1 LPARMGGDEF
11 IVVLPECTPELV
23 PRVVARLSG
32 LEVEIGGQ
40 RLPVAF
46 SAGWTGYEPGESLDS
61 FLARADHALYE
72 NKRTGKVEEEVQQVQ
87 AQLRQAQKMEVVGRL
102 AGGVAHDFNNLLMVI
117 KGYGELLAER
127 LGENDPLRRMAQ
139 EALTAADRA
148 AALIHQLMAF
158 SRQQKLQPQMLDL
171 NAVVANVEGML
182 QRVLGEHIEL
192 ATKGEPG
199 VPWVEA
205 DPGQIEQVI
214 MNLAVNAR
222 DAMPKG
228 GTLTIATSSVELDAA
243 FVRSHHGAR
252 PGTHVTLTITDTG
265 MGMDRATQT
274 RIFEPFFT
282 TKEMGRGT
290 GLGLATV
297 YGIVKQSGGYIE
309 SELGKGTTFR
319 VYLPALGQAAQANL
333 TAPEAAAQAD

>member
-1 LPARMGGDEF
+1 MGGDEF

-32 LEVEIGGQ
+32 LEVELDDQ
-40 RLPVAF
+40 RLPVTF
-46 SAGWTGYEPGESLDS
+46 SAGWTGYEPGESLDC
-61 FLARADHALYE
+61 FLARADRALYD
-72 NKRTGKVEEEVQQVQ
+72 NKRTGKVQEEVQQVQ

-117 KGYGELLAER
+117 KGYSELLAER

-139 EALTAADRA
+139 EALKAADRA
-148 AALIHQLMAF
+148 AALTHQLMAF
-158 SRQQKLQPQMLDL
+158 SRQQKLEPQVLDL

-182 QRVLGEHIEL
+182 RRVLGEHIEL
-192 ATKGEPG
+192 ATQGEPEL
-199 VPWVEA
+199 PSVEA
-205 DPGQIEQVI
+205 DPGQLEQVI

-228 GTLTIATSSVELDAA
+228 GKLTIATSSVELDAA

-252 PGTHVTLTITDTG
+252 PGAHVRLTVTDTG
-265 MGMDRATQT
+265 VGMDRATQT

-282 TKEMGRGT
+282 TKAMGRGT

-297 YGIVKQSGGYIE
+297 YGIVKQNGGYIGIE
-309 SELGKGTTFR
+309 SDLGKGTTFSI
-319 VYLPALGQAAQANL
+319 YLPSFSPTAQENVSASE
-333 TAPEAAAQAD
+333 APAQAD